1 MARRRSERMI
11 ITKVAGLGAER
22 TTRREPDELIVE
34 EPMSIQLDGAL
45 IATTMRTP
53 GHDYELA
60 TGFCFTEGLL
70 AGAPIIGVRYCA
82 DGSAVDSE
90 FNIVSVETGGRAPAP
105 TPRLGNVSSS
115 CGWCGSEQ
123 LDDLWA
129 RLASLPVTP
138 PIDLDVVAGI
148 PDRVLGTQGLFERT
162 GSVHAAAA
170 FSADGEILVTRE
182 DVGRH
187 NAVDKVI
194 GSMLLDPRR
203 AVPATGLGMFV
214 SGRASIEM
222 VQKAWAGGFST
233 LIAVSAPTSLAVDAA
248 RRAGLVLAGFVRG
261 SRFNVYAPERLP
273 AVE

>member
-45 IATTMRTP
+45 VATTMRTP

-90 FNIVSVETGGRAPAP
+90 FNIVNVETGGRAPAP

-148 PDRVLGTQGLFERT
+148 PDRVLGMQGLFERT

-194 GSMLLDPRR
+194 GSMLLDSRGS
-203 AVPATGLGMFV
+203 VPATGLGMFV

-233 LIAVSAPTSLAVDAA
+233 LVAVSAPTSLAGRCGAA
-248 RRAGLVLAGFVRG
+248 CRAGTR
-261 SRFNVYAPERLP
+261 RFCPRFRVQRLRARTP
-273 AVE
+273 ACR